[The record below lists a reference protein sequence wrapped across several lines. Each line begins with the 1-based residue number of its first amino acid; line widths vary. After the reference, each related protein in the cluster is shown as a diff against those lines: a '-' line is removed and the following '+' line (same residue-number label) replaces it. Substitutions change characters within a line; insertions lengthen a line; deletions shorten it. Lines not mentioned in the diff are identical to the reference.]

1 MQSSPSGELVGGSK
15 YMNKK
20 EYNKPSM
27 KVVELNNE
35 VLMLDGSQTNQKN
48 PDLEGLP
55 IDDTPMRDPWD

>member
-1 MQSSPSGELVGGSK
+1 
-15 YMNKK
+15 
-20 EYNKPSM
+20 M